1 MKPEVSKQEL
11 SHERDRLRLLLEVNN
26 AVTSKLDLQELL
38 LAVGTSLRK
47 VIPHDLTGLAI
58 YDGKNLEMKVD
69 ALDSS
74 FGPEQVF
81 PTGQFM
87 PLEGNPVGLALTTRK
102 PVIRY
107 RIDHQTYPA
116 PKFQEFCDVMGLKS
130 GVSVPLLLQD
140 RAVGCIS
147 VSSIRE
153 AAFDEADAELLQEIA
168 GQLAI
173 AVENAVNFRA
183 AKRES
188 DRKQLLLEINNAV
201 ASNLDLHALLQV
213 ISTALR
219 DLVPHDYTGLAIYD
233 ERIGELRIHR
243 VEAETPGILPEG
255 ESIPMEGTTAGLA
268 FTTRQIVRRD
278 RLDLTEFDAP
288 VFRTMVEALNIKSA
302 CVLPLIVHD
311 RPIGVVSLTSCTE
324 GAFSEDDAELLGH
337 VSEQLAIAVENA
349 VNFQRAQW
357 ERNRRQLLLEVNN
370 AVVSNLSLH
379 DLLISVSGWL
389 RKFIKHD
396 FASVVLLDKESGQL
410 RIHALD
416 KPIPG
421 GFAREGG
428 TLPIDGTPAGLA
440 IKTGATVRR
449 DNLDFEEFYH
459 PMVRLGY
466 AVGLR
471 SGMSVCLI
479 SHDKILGS
487 INVGSMR
494 EASFTQEDQELLEEI
509 AGQVAIAAENA
520 LNFEQAQRERARAET
535 LLQINNAVSTHLDL
549 RDLLFATSQCLQQY
563 FKNDTT
569 GMALYDAETNKLRV
583 HAMDIAALTGS
594 YVMEGYLMGLDET
607 PGGRCYTTRKPILI
621 HKLRAEDWP
630 SPAVERAVALG
641 IQSTCNAPLIAHDK
655 ALGSVVIAS
664 KREAAFTE
672 ADAEML
678 THIGKQ
684 LSLAVEN
691 ALNFEAA
698 RKEKARAE
706 TLLEINNAITTHLDL
721 HELLVATAK
730 CLTKFFNHDATGL
743 ALYDP
748 IAGKLKVHSMNDSGE
763 PSNLVPEGLLTAL
776 DETPGGRAFAT
787 RKTLIV
793 DKLRTDEWPSPA
805 IEKIVASGI
814 QSTCSAPLIA
824 HDQALG
830 AVIIA
835 SRTEAAFSKA
845 DAEMLTNIAQQ
856 LAIAVENSLNFE
868 ASQKEKARAETLL
881 EINNAITTQ
890 IELPQ
895 LVRAISESL
904 RNYFKHDVTGMTLYD
919 AKNNEWRLHAL
930 EAVAGGDEYLEAGIP
945 TSLDSPAGKAI
956 TTRTAVVIDKLDYAE
971 YPSELMKR
979 AIEAGFQSSCNVP
992 LIAHD
997 RVLGAVVLVSR
1008 KEAAFTKDDAEML
1021 GHIAKQLA
1029 IAVENALNY
1038 REVEVLKNKLVSEKL
1053 YLEEEI
1059 QTQYNFEEI
1068 IGQSAALKKILQQV
1082 ATVAPT
1088 DSVVLLCGE
1097 TGTGKELI
1105 ARAIHNLSGRKERTL
1120 VKLNCAAIP
1129 TGLLESELF
1138 GHEKGA
1144 FTGAIAQRI
1153 GRFELANK
1161 GSLLLDEIGEIPLDL
1176 QPKLLRV
1183 LQEHEF
1189 ERLGS
1194 SRTIKTDARLIAATN
1209 VNLPDMVAEKKFRS
1223 DLFYRL
1229 NVFPIT
1235 IPPLRERAG
1244 DIPLLVGYFVQ
1255 KHSLRMN
1262 KRIDIIPKSTVDALC
1277 EYSWPGNVRELE
1289 NFIERSV
1296 ILSSG
1301 SELQAPLSELR
1312 TNQNAVEGDGAG
1324 PIAASSGPVSL
1335 EENERRHILEVLD
1348 RTKGV
1353 IGGKGGAAEILGL
1366 PISTLRNRMKKLG
1379 LK

>member
-1 MKPEVSKQEL
+1 MKPELSNQEL
-11 SHERDRLRLLLEVNN
+11 SRQRDRLRLLLAVTN

-38 LAVGTSLRK
+38 LAVSDSLRR
-47 VIPHDLTGLAI
+47 VVPHEVTGLAI
-58 YDGKNLEMKVD
+58 YDGHTLEVKVH
-69 ALDSS
+69 ALESS

-81 PTGQFM
+81 ETGQMM
-87 PLEGNPVGLALTTRK
+87 PLEGNPIGIAVTTRK

-107 RIDHQTYPA
+107 RLDHEKFPA
-116 PKFQEFCDVMGLKS
+116 AKFQEFCNTLGLKS
-130 GVSVPLLLQD
+130 GISVPLLLQD
-140 RAVGCIS
+140 RAVGAIT
-147 VSSIRE
+147 VSSVRE
-153 AAFDEADAELLQEIA
+153 AAFNENHAELLQEIA
-168 GQLAI
+168 GQLAV

-188 DRKQLLLEINNAV
+188 DRSKLLLEINNAV
-201 ASNLDLHALLQV
+201 ASNLNLHELLQA
-213 ISTALR
+213 ISTSLR

-233 ERIGELRIHR
+233 EKIGKLRIHR
-243 VEAETPGILPEG
+243 VEATDTPGILDEG
-255 ESIPMEGTTAGLA
+255 ETIPMEGTTAGLA
-268 FTTRQIVRRD
+268 FTTRQTV
-278 RLDLTEFDAP
+278 RLDRIDLNEFDAP
-288 VFRTMVEALNIKSA
+288 VFKSMIEALKIQSA
-302 CVLPLIVHD
+302 CVVPLIAHD
-311 RPIGVVSLTSCTE
+311 RAIGIVGLTSRSE
-324 GAFSEDDAELLGH
+324 AAFSEEDAELLEH
-337 VSEQLAIAVENA
+337 IADQLAIAVDNA

-357 ERNRRQLLLEVNN
+357 ERDRRQLLLEVNN
-370 AVVSNLSLH
+370 AVVSNLTLH
-379 DLLISVSGWL
+379 DLLMSISGWL
-389 RKFIKHD
+389 RKFLKHD
-396 FASVVLLDKESGQL
+396 FASVVLLDEASGQL

-416 KPIPG
+416 AAVPAN
-421 GFAREGG
+421 FAREGSI
-428 TLPIDGTPAGLA
+428 LPIDGTPAGLA
-440 IKTGATVRR
+440 IKTRLTVRR
-449 DNLDFEEFYH
+449 DTVDFEEFYD
-459 PMVRLGY
+459 PMVQVAYKLG
-466 AVGLR
+466 VR

-479 SHDKILGS
+479 SHDKVLGS
-487 INVGSMR
+487 INLGSTR
-494 EASFTQEDQELLEEI
+494 EAAFNQEDQELLEEI
-509 AGQVAIAAENA
+509 AGQIAIAVENA
-520 LNFEQAQRERARAET
+520 LNFEQAERERARAEM
-535 LLQINNAVSTHLDL
+535 LLKVNNAVINHLDL
-549 RDLLFATSQCLQQY
+549 HELLLATSECLREY
-563 FKNDTT
+563 FKNEGT
-569 GMALYDAETNKLRV
+569 GLALYDAASNKLRV
-583 HAMDIAALTGS
+583 HAVDVDASWAS
-594 YVMEGYLMGLDET
+594 YFREGFLSDLKET
-607 PGGRCYTTRKPILI
+607 PSGRAFTTRRPVVVKNLNV
-621 HKLRAEDWP
+621 EEWP
-630 SPAVERAVALG
+630 SPAVEQAVAAG
-641 IQSTCNAPLIAHDK
+641 MRSTCSVPLISHDR
-655 ALGSVVIAS
+655 ALGSVVIGS
-664 KREAAFTE
+664 RREGAFTE
-672 ADAEML
+672 AHAEML
-678 THIGKQ
+678 NNIAKQ
-684 LSLAVEN
+684 LSIAVEN

-698 RKEKARAE
+698 KKEKARAE
-706 TLLEINNAITTHLDL
+706 TLLEINNAITTH
-721 HELLVATAK
+721 
-730 CLTKFFNHDATGL
+730 
-743 ALYDP
+743 
-748 IAGKLKVHSMNDSGE
+748 
-763 PSNLVPEGLLTAL
+763 
-776 DETPGGRAFAT
+776 
-787 RKTLIV
+787 
-793 DKLRTDEWPSPA
+793 
-805 IEKIVASGI
+805 
-814 QSTCSAPLIA
+814 
-824 HDQALG
+824 
-830 AVIIA
+830 
-835 SRTEAAFSKA
+835 
-845 DAEMLTNIAQQ
+845 
-856 LAIAVENSLNFE
+856 
-868 ASQKEKARAETLL
+868 
-881 EINNAITTQ
+881 

-904 RNYFKHDVTGMTLYD
+904 RNYFKNDVTGMTLFD
-919 AKNNEWRLHAL
+919 SKNNEWRLHAL
-930 EAVAGGDEYLEAGIP
+930 EAITGGDEYLEAGIP

-956 TTRTAVVIDKLDYAE
+956 TTRAPVVIDKLDYAE

-979 AIEAGFQSSCNVP
+979 AIGAGFRSSCNVP

-1008 KEAAFTKDDAEML
+1008 QEAAFTEENAEML
-1021 GHIAKQLA
+1021 SHIAKQLA

-1038 REVEVLKNKLVSEKL
+1038 REIELLKNKVVSEKL

-1068 IGQSAALKKILQQV
+1068 IGQSSALKKILQQV

-1235 IPPLRERAG
+1235 IPPLRDRAG

-1262 KRIDIIPKSTVDALC
+1262 KRIDKIAKEIVDALC

-1296 ILSSG
+1296 ILSGG

-1312 TNQNAVEGDGAG
+1312 PQLGSAAGNGAEAAA
-1324 PIAASSGPVSL
+1324 PASSAPLSL
-1335 EENERRHILEVLD
+1335 EENERRHILEVLEQ
-1348 RTKGV
+1348 TKGV

>member
-1 MKPEVSKQEL
+1 MKPELSKQEL
-11 SHERDRLRLLLEVNN
+11 SRERDRLRLLLEVNN

-69 ALDSS
+69 ALESS
-74 FGPEQVF
+74 FGPTQVF

-87 PLEGNPVGLALTTRK
+87 PLEGNPVGLALTSRK

-107 RIDHQTYPA
+107 RIDHEEYPA
-116 PKFQEFCDVMGLKS
+116 PKFQELCDVMGLNS
-130 GVSVPLLLQD
+130 GISVPLLLQD
-140 RAVGCIS
+140 RAVGALS

-153 AAFDEADAELLQEIA
+153 AAFDEKDAELLQEIA

-188 DRKQLLLEINNAV
+188 DRTKLLLEINNAV
-201 ASNLDLHALLQV
+201 ASNLNLHELVQA
-213 ISTALR
+213 ISTSLR
-219 DLVPHDYTGLAIYD
+219 ELVPHDYTGLAIYD
-233 ERIGELRIHR
+233 EKLGKLRIHR
-243 VEAETPGILPEG
+243 VESAETPGILGEG
-255 ESIPMEGTTAGLA
+255 ELIPMEGTTAGLA

-278 RLDLTEFDAP
+278 RIDLNEFEAP
-288 VFRTMVEALNIKSA
+288 VFKSMVELLGIRSA
-302 CVLPLIVHD
+302 CVLPLMVRD
-311 RPIGVVSLTSCTE
+311 RAIGVVSLTSRIE
-324 GAFSEDDAELLGH
+324 AAFSEDDASLLEH

-349 VNFQRAQW
+349 VNFHKAQW
-357 ERNRRQLLLEVNN
+357 ERDRRQLLLEVNN
-370 AVVSNLSLH
+370 AVVSNLTLH
-379 DLLISVSGWL
+379 DLLVSVSGCL

-396 FASVVLLDKESGQL
+396 FASVVLLDKQSGQL
-410 RIHALD
+410 RILALD

-428 TLPIDGTPAGLA
+428 ILPIDGTPAGLA
-440 IKTGATVRR
+440 IKTGTTVRR
-449 DNLDFEEFYH
+449 DTLDFEEFYH

-471 SGMSVCLI
+471 SGMSVCLV

-520 LNFEQAQRERARAET
+520 LNFEQAQQERARAEM
-535 LLQINNAVSTHLDL
+535 LLRINNAVTNHLDL
-549 RDLLFATSQCLQQY
+549 HELLLATSECLREY
-563 FKNDTT
+563 FKNDAT
-569 GMALYDAETNKLRV
+569 GMALYDAATDQLRV
-583 HAMDIAALTGS
+583 HAVDVDDSWVPYFREGNLTD
-594 YVMEGYLMGLDET
+594 LDST
-607 PGGRCYTTRKPILI
+607 PSGKSFTTRRPVVVNNLNV
-621 HKLRAEDWP
+621 EEWP
-630 SPAVERAVALG
+630 SPTVEQAVAAG
-641 IQSTCNAPLIAHDK
+641 MKSTCSVPLIVHDR
-655 ALGSVVIAS
+655 ALGSVVIGS
-664 KREAAFTE
+664 RREAAFTE
-672 ADAEML
+672 DDAEML
-678 THIGKQ
+678 NNIAKQ
-684 LSLAVEN
+684 LSIAVEN
-691 ALNFEAA
+691 ALNFETA

-706 TLLEINNAITTHLDL
+706 TLLEINNAITTHL
-721 HELLVATAK
+721 
-730 CLTKFFNHDATGL
+730 
-743 ALYDP
+743 
-748 IAGKLKVHSMNDSGE
+748 
-763 PSNLVPEGLLTAL
+763 
-776 DETPGGRAFAT
+776 
-787 RKTLIV
+787 
-793 DKLRTDEWPSPA
+793 
-805 IEKIVASGI
+805 
-814 QSTCSAPLIA
+814 
-824 HDQALG
+824 
-830 AVIIA
+830 
-835 SRTEAAFSKA
+835 
-845 DAEMLTNIAQQ
+845 
-856 LAIAVENSLNFE
+856 
-868 ASQKEKARAETLL
+868 
-881 EINNAITTQ
+881 
-890 IELPQ
+890 ELPD

-904 RNYFKHDVTGMTLYD
+904 RNYFKNDVTGMTLYD

-956 TTRTAVVIDKLDYAE
+956 TTRTAIVIDKLDYAE
-971 YPSELMKR
+971 FPSELMKR
-979 AIEAGFQSSCNVP
+979 AIEAGFRSSCNVP

-1008 KEAAFTKDDAEML
+1008 QEAAFSQDDAEML
-1021 GHIAKQLA
+1021 SNIAKQLA
-1029 IAVENALNY
+1029 IAVENALNF
-1038 REVEVLKNKLVSEKL
+1038 REVELLKNKLASEKL

-1088 DSVVLLCGE
+1088 DSAVLLCGE

-1161 GSLLLDEIGEIPLDL
+1161 GTLLLDEIGEIPFDL

-1235 IPPLRERAG
+1235 IPPLRERGG

-1262 KRIDIIPKSTVDALC
+1262 KRIDAIPKSTVDALC

-1312 TNQNAVEGDGAG
+1312 TQQDAIAGDGAG
-1324 PIAASSGPVSL
+1324 SIGATPSAPVSL
-1335 EENERRHILEVLD
+1335 EENERRHILEILE

>member
-11 SHERDRLRLLLEVNN
+11 SRERDRLRLLLEVNN

-69 ALDSS
+69 ALESS
-74 FGPEQVF
+74 FGLGQVF

-87 PLEGNPVGLALTTRK
+87 PLDGNPVGLSLTTRK

-107 RIDHQTYPA
+107 RIDHEEYPA
-116 PKFQEFCDVMGLKS
+116 PKFQEFCDVMGLNS
-130 GVSVPLLLQD
+130 GISVPLLLQD
-140 RAVGCIS
+140 RAVGALS
-147 VSSIRE
+147 VSSVRE
-153 AAFDEADAELLQEIA
+153 AAFDENDAELLQEIA
-168 GQLAI
+168 GQLAV

-188 DRKQLLLEINNAV
+188 DRTKLLLEINNAV
-201 ASNLDLHALLQV
+201 ASNLDLHGLVEA
-213 ISTALR
+213 ISTSLR
-219 DLVPHDYTGLAIYD
+219 ELVPHDYTGLAIYD
-233 ERIGELRIHR
+233 EKIGKLRIHR
-243 VEAETPGILPEG
+243 VESAGTPGILDEG
-255 ESIPMEGTTAGLA
+255 EPIPMEGTTAGLA

-278 RLDLTEFDAP
+278 RLDLNEFDAP
-288 VFRTMVEALNIKSA
+288 VFKSMVEALKIQSA
-302 CVLPLIVHD
+302 CVLPLTVRD
-311 RPIGVVSLTSCTE
+311 RVIGIVSLTSCAE
-324 GAFSEDDAELLGH
+324 AAFTADDAELLDH
-337 VSEQLAIAVENA
+337 VSDQLAIAVENA
-349 VNFQRAQW
+349 INYQRAQW
-357 ERNRRQLLLEVNN
+357 ERDRRQLLLEVNN
-370 AVVSNLSLH
+370 AVVSNLTLH
-379 DLLISVSGWL
+379 DLLMSISGWL
-389 RKFIKHD
+389 HRFINHD

-416 KPIPG
+416 ALVPAN
-421 GFAREGG
+421 FAKEGSI
-428 TLPIDGTPAGLA
+428 LPIDGTPAGLA
-440 IKTGATVRR
+440 IKTRATVRR
-449 DNLDFEEFYH
+449 DSVDFEEFYD
-459 PMVRLGY
+459 PMVRVAYALG
-466 AVGLR
+466 VR
-471 SGMSVCLI
+471 SGMSVCLV
-479 SHDKILGS
+479 SHDKVLGS
-487 INVGSMR
+487 INLGSTR
-494 EASFTQEDQELLEEI
+494 EANFTQEDQELLEEI
-509 AGQVAIAAENA
+509 AGQLAIAAENA
-520 LNFEQAQRERARAET
+520 LNFEQAQQERARAEM
-535 LLQINNAVSTHLDL
+535 LLKINNAVTNHLDL
-549 RDLLFATSQCLQQY
+549 HELLLATSECLREY
-563 FKNDTT
+563 FKNDGT
-569 GMALYDAETNKLRV
+569 GLALYDAASNQLRV
-583 HAMDIAALTGS
+583 HAVDVDPSWAS
-594 YVMEGYLMGLDET
+594 YFREGFVSDLNET
-607 PGGRCYTTRKPILI
+607 PSGRSFTTRQPVVVKNL
-621 HKLRAEDWP
+621 KVEEWP
-630 SPAVERAVALG
+630 SPAVEQAVAAG
-641 IQSTCNAPLIAHDK
+641 MKSTCSVPLISHDR
-655 ALGSVVIAS
+655 ALGSVVIGS
-664 KREAAFTE
+664 RREAAFTE
-672 ADAEML
+672 NDAEML
-678 THIGKQ
+678 NNIAKQ
-684 LSLAVEN
+684 LSIAVEN

-706 TLLEINNAITTHLDL
+706 TLLEINNAITTHL
-721 HELLVATAK
+721 
-730 CLTKFFNHDATGL
+730 
-743 ALYDP
+743 
-748 IAGKLKVHSMNDSGE
+748 
-763 PSNLVPEGLLTAL
+763 
-776 DETPGGRAFAT
+776 
-787 RKTLIV
+787 
-793 DKLRTDEWPSPA
+793 
-805 IEKIVASGI
+805 
-814 QSTCSAPLIA
+814 
-824 HDQALG
+824 
-830 AVIIA
+830 
-835 SRTEAAFSKA
+835 
-845 DAEMLTNIAQQ
+845 
-856 LAIAVENSLNFE
+856 
-868 ASQKEKARAETLL
+868 
-881 EINNAITTQ
+881 
-890 IELPQ
+890 ELPD

-904 RNYFKHDVTGMTLYD
+904 RNYFKNDVTGMTLYD

-956 TTRTAVVIDKLDYAE
+956 TTRTAIVIDKLDYAE
-971 YPSELMKR
+971 FPSELMKR

-1008 KEAAFTKDDAEML
+1008 QEAAFSQDDAEML
-1021 GHIAKQLA
+1021 SHIAKQLA
-1029 IAVENALNY
+1029 IAVENALNF
-1038 REVEVLKNKLVSEKL
+1038 REVELLKNKLASEKL

-1068 IGQSAALKKILQQV
+1068 IGQSTALKKILQQV

-1161 GSLLLDEIGEIPLDL
+1161 GSLLLDEIGEIPFDL

-1235 IPPLRERAG
+1235 IPPLRERSG

-1262 KRIDIIPKSTVDALC
+1262 KRIDVIPKSMVDALC

-1312 TNQNAVEGDGAG
+1312 TQQDATAGNGAG
-1324 PIAASSGPVSL
+1324 SIAAAPSAPISL
-1335 EENERRHILEVLD
+1335 EENERRHILEILE